1 LGIEDVIRQLS
12 KLKQMEEKENHDSR
26 EEKIRAK
33 EHLKVPTGFE
43 CLVCGTKFVT
53 YEERKHHLEEGTNT
67 LTNY

>member
-1 LGIEDVIRQLS
+1 
-12 KLKQMEEKENHDSR
+12 MEEKENHDSR